1 MAGNLKKYSFN
12 DLLKQGKVR
21 IPKIQRDYAQ
31 GRVNRKVNE
40 IRKVFIHTL
49 ILVAKG
55 KLDATEL
62 DFVYGSNQDNAFE
75 PLDGQQR
82 LTTLFLLHW
91 MMGVDL
97 RQQDANHNMY
107 SMFTY
112 ETRNTSN
119 EFCNELIQHEAIKFV
134 KQACENI
141 KYNRTKD
148 AKEAP
153 KPDTPSLIIK
163 SLDWFRW
170 GWKYD
175 PTILSMLVMIDA
187 IFAEI
192 GEESEW
198 EKVGEYQK
206 NLDNITFN
214 LLNLGDFGLSNE
226 LFIKMNARGK
236 HLSDF
241 DKLKSTL
248 EEELQI
254 QKREHSADDK
264 IEEEWR
270 ELMDGVWID
279 LFWHKYAH
287 ETIKNISKI
296 TEDNPEQQSKNRVEV
311 LKAAQCA
318 EEKLKLLLLRLIALQ
333 LFENDL
339 ISGNSALE
347 NTTYNLNES
356 NIDNL
361 LFAYTDSLTSVR
373 SLENYTIDTSITLKI
388 DYRRLIDD
396 LNLLIFNDGNNRY
409 CEISSL
415 LNRISH
421 IENNEDS
428 LFDSFLKDIVPND
441 VRLIFY
447 AMILFLR
454 KFPRKVDDNNRWFF
468 DKEKNYAWLKNLEY
482 WVRATRNILLND
494 NNTQR
499 IDKLNIAK
507 NVTKSLNTMVNN
519 LIEFTTKNN
528 CEIYEDA
535 KAVKLFIKSMDN
547 LPHLDNSS
555 QEEERKKAECILSN
569 NGEEWNRAFDEA
581 EKHPYLWGQIRC
593 LLSWADY
600 KLDDFKKY
608 YEKLRGLLDIIKDET
623 LCNEY
628 YSAMLTM
635 KPEFWTTN
643 HRMYLFNR
651 DRDNSF
657 KRYLR
662 DSGKEIKDMIDKW
675 QEDYPDSDAITFLGE
690 LKAEVGKASTI
701 PCWIRCIVDDPKIM
715 NESLQK
721 RIFEDKG
728 HPILAQLKTK
738 ESHCFDP
745 VFVYLRNKCIDK
757 NIDET
762 KYKMYDSKGDCNYG
776 HGFQIELNNVIHFV
790 QWNSNGGYKL
800 SVNNQNNEL
809 TADGTVDYFNGLI
822 DNLN

>member
-1 MAGNLKKYSFN
+1 MVGNLKKYSFS

-55 KLDATEL
+55 KMDATEL
-62 DFVYGSNQDNAFE
+62 DFVYGSNHDNAFE

-112 ETRNTSN
+112 ETRDTSN

-134 KQACENI
+134 KRACENI

-254 QKREHSADDK
+254 QKREHSTDDK

-347 NTTYNLNES
+347 NITYNLNES

-528 CEIYEDA
+528 CEIYENA
-535 KAVKLFIKSMDN
+535 KAVKLFIKSMPN
-547 LPHLDNSS
+547 FPHLDNSS
-555 QEEERKKAECILSN
+555 QEEERKKAKCILSN

-608 YEKLRGLLDIIKDET
+608 YEKLSGLLDIIRDEK

-628 YSAMLTM
+628 YSAMLAM
-635 KPEFWTTN
+635 KPTFWTTN

-662 DSGKEIKDMIDKW
+662 DSGKDIKDMIDKW
-675 QEDYPDSDAITFLGE
+675 QEAYPGSDAITFLGE
-690 LKAEVGKASTI
+690 LKTEVGKASTI
-701 PCWIRCIVDDPKIM
+701 PCWIRCIVDDPQIM

-728 HPILAQLKTK
+728 HPILAQLKTQD
-738 ESHCFDP
+738 SHCFDP
-745 VFVYLRNKCIDK
+745 VFLYLRNKCREN
-757 NIDET
+757 NIDQT

-776 HGFQIELNNVIHFV
+776 HGFQIEIDNEIHFA
-790 QWNSNGGYKL
+790 QWNDNGGYQL
-800 SVNNQNNEL
+800 YVNNINKES
-809 TADGTVDYFNGLI
+809 TADEIINYFNDLI
-822 DNLN
+822 DRLN

>member
-270 ELMDGVWID
+270 EFMDGVWID

-547 LPHLDNSS
+547 LPHLDNNS

-635 KPEFWTTN
+635 KPKFWTTN

>member
-226 LFIKMNARGK
+226 LSIKMNARGK

-635 KPEFWTTN
+635 KPKFWTTN

>member
-507 NVTKSLNTMVNN
+507 NVTKSLNTMVTK
-519 LIEFTTKNN
+519 LGEFTKRNN
-528 CEIYEDA
+528 YEIYEDA

-608 YEKLRGLLDIIKDET
+608 YEKLRGLLDIIRDEK

-628 YSAMLTM
+628 YSAMLAM
-635 KPEFWTTN
+635 KPTFWTTN

-662 DSGKEIKDMIDKW
+662 DSGKDIKDMIDKW
-675 QEDYPDSDAITFLGE
+675 QEAYPGSDAITFLGE
-690 LKAEVGKASTI
+690 LKAEVGKTSTI

-776 HGFQIELNNVIHFV
+776 HGFQIEINNVIHFV

-809 TADGTVDYFNGLI
+809 TADETVDYFNGLI

>member
-1 MAGNLKKYSFN
+1 MVGNLKKYSFN

-55 KLDATEL
+55 KMDATEL

-97 RQQDANHNMY
+97 RQQDANQNMY

-134 KQACENI
+134 KQAFENI
-141 KYNRTKD
+141 KYNRTKN

-198 EKVGEYQK
+198 ENAGEYQK
-206 NLDNITFN
+206 NLNNITFN

-254 QKREHSADDK
+254 QKREHSTDDK

-270 ELMDGVWID
+270 KLMDGVWID
-279 LFWHKYAH
+279 LFWHKYAR
-287 ETIKNISKI
+287 ETIKNISNK
-296 TEDNPEQQSKNRVEV
+296 TDDNPAQSKNRVEV

-333 LFENDL
+333 LFESDL
-339 ISGNSALE
+339 ISSNSALE
-347 NTTYNLNES
+347 NATYNLNES
-356 NIDNL
+356 NIDSL
-361 LFAYTDSLTSVR
+361 LFAYTDSLTSIR
-373 SLENYTIDTSITLKI
+373 SLENYTIDASTTLKI

-415 LNRISH
+415 LSRISH
-421 IENNEDS
+421 IENNDDS

-454 KFPRKVDDNNRWFF
+454 KFPARKGDDNWVF
-468 DKEKNYAWLKNLEY
+468 DKEKNGAWKKNLED
-482 WVRATRNILLND
+482 WVRTTRNILLND

-507 NVTKSLNTMVNN
+507 NVTKSLNTMVTE
-519 LIEFTTKNN
+519 LGEFTKRNN

-535 KAVKLFIKSMDN
+535 KAVKLFIKSMYN
-547 LPHLDNSS
+547 FPHMDNSS

-569 NGEEWNRAFDEA
+569 NGEEWNLAFDEA

-608 YEKLRGLLDIIKDET
+608 YEKLSGLLDIIRDEK

-628 YSAMLTM
+628 YSAMLAM
-635 KPEFWTTN
+635 KPTFWTTN

-662 DSGKEIKDMIDKW
+662 DSGKDIKDMIDKW
-675 QEDYPDSDAITFLGE
+675 QEAYPGSDAITFLGE
-690 LKAEVGKASTI
+690 LKTEVGKASTI

-776 HGFQIELNNVIHFV
+776 HGFQIETNNVIHFV

>member
-254 QKREHSADDK
+254 QKREHSTDDK

-547 LPHLDNSS
+547 LPHMDNSS

-635 KPEFWTTN
+635 KPKFWTTN

-675 QEDYPDSDAITFLGE
+675 QEDYPDSDAIIFLRK
-690 LKAEVGKASTI
+690 LKAEANNLLAI

-728 HPILAQLKTK
+728 HPILAQLKTQD
-738 ESHCFDP
+738 SHCFDP
-745 VFVYLRNKCIDK
+745 VFLYLRNKCREN
-757 NIDET
+757 NIDQT

-776 HGFQIELNNVIHFV
+776 HGFQIEIDNEIHFA
-790 QWNSNGGYKL
+790 QWNDNGGYQL
-800 SVNNQNNEL
+800 YVNNINKES
-809 TADGTVDYFNGLI
+809 TADEIINYFNDLI
-822 DNLN
+822 DRLN

>member
-1 MAGNLKKYSFN
+1 MVGNLKKYSFN

-55 KLDATEL
+55 KMDAAEL

-134 KQACENI
+134 KQAFENI
-141 KYNRTKD
+141 KYNRTKN

-254 QKREHSADDK
+254 QKREHSTDDK

-270 ELMDGVWID
+270 KLMDGVWID
-279 LFWHKYAH
+279 LFWHKYAR
-287 ETIKNISKI
+287 ETIKNISNK
-296 TEDNPEQQSKNRVEV
+296 TDDNPAQSKNRVEV

-333 LFENDL
+333 LFESDL
-339 ISGNSALE
+339 ISSNSALE
-347 NTTYNLNES
+347 NATYNLNES
-356 NIDNL
+356 NIDSL
-361 LFAYTDSLTSVR
+361 LFAYTDSLTSIR
-373 SLENYTIDTSITLKI
+373 SLENYTIDASTTLKI

-415 LNRISH
+415 LSPISH
-421 IENNEDS
+421 IENNDDS

-454 KFPRKVDDNNRWFF
+454 KFPARKGDDNWVF
-468 DKEKNYAWLKNLEY
+468 DKEKNGAWKKNLED
-482 WVRATRNILLND
+482 WVRTTRNILLND

-507 NVTKSLNTMVNN
+507 NVTKSLNTMVTK
-519 LIEFTTKNN
+519 LGEFTKRNN
-528 CEIYEDA
+528 YEIYEDA

-608 YEKLRGLLDIIKDET
+608 YEKLSGLLDIIRDEK

-628 YSAMLTM
+628 YSAMLAM
-635 KPEFWTTN
+635 KPTFWTTN

-662 DSGKEIKDMIDKW
+662 DSGKDIKDMIDKW
-675 QEDYPDSDAITFLGE
+675 QEAYPGSDAITFLGE
-690 LKAEVGKASTI
+690 LKAEVGKTSTI

-776 HGFQIELNNVIHFV
+776 HGFQIEINNVIHFV

-809 TADGTVDYFNGLI
+809 TADETVDYFNGLI